1 MHVALD
7 SKLTFS
13 VLWYMSL
20 EGILDPIPY
29 FGTMTLMNI
38 FLFVLILF
46 DVCSLKLTVTG
57 CQRRCEQRRGSIAET
72 GMKHRAIQGHSFKNY
87 TLSKVYD
94 CHVKCFEE
102 KCKRQ
107 AYQIGKHQCEL
118 LDVDRFSAPEDFVE
132 ADGYVYFDRSREY
145 VNQVTNKS

>member
-1 MHVALD
+1 
-7 SKLTFS
+7 
-13 VLWYMSL
+13 
-20 EGILDPIPY
+20 
-29 FGTMTLMNI
+29 MNN

-46 DVCSLKLTVTG
+46 HVCSLKLTVTG
-57 CQRRCEQRRGSIAET
+57 CQRRCEQSRGSIAET
-72 GMKHRAIQGHSFKNY
+72 GMVHRVIQGHSFKNY

-102 KCKRQ
+102 KCKCQ

-118 LDVDRFSAPEDFVE
+118 LDEDRFSAPEDFVE
-132 ADGYVYFDRSREY
+132 ADGYVYFDMSREY